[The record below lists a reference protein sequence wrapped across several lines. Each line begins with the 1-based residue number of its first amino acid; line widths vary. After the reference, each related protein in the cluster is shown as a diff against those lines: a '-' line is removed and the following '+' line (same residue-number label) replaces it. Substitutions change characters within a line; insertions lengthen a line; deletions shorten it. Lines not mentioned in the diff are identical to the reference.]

1 MRAKFWAFADKAK
14 AVSGMGERDS
24 HVSHILRISLLQTL
38 RVAAATASWPQ
49 RKGAAGLRRAVAGWL
64 LLPLVALAADPQIAA
79 LVDDPDPVPAGGLY
93 TYSLRI
99 DNSAVDASANSRLT
113 FTVPSGAAFVS
124 ASPAS
129 QNCVLT
135 AAATPTVA
143 CNLGAIGPN
152 HSDVRNIVLTWRATV
167 PGPSVVNASAVLSA
181 DNDSNLANNTQTAT
195 TTVIEG
201 ANLALTK
208 TATPNPVV
216 GGANVTYL
224 LTASNAG
231 PNAGGAMVITD
242 NLPPSV
248 SFVSA
253 TGSGWTCSQAS
264 GVVTCS
270 RSGSHAVGA
279 AIPPV
284 TLVGTVNAAGGT
296 VTNSATL
303 APATGGVADPDTADN
318 TAVAAVTV
326 VAGAD
331 LRIAQKVV
339 TSAQPATAGQPV
351 SFRIDPRNS
360 GPVAAV
366 NAVVTDVLPD
376 GWTFVSAAGPN
387 WACAAAGQ
395 TVSCSR
401 ASLAVGATDDIS
413 VVATAPANAAVSA
426 PGASYTN
433 TATISSTTP
442 DPISSNNSGSATVA
456 VLRDGADL
464 RLSKTK
470 TPNPVAL
477 GSNMTST
484 LIVTNGGPRSAT
496 GPLRVVESLF
506 PGETFVSAAGTGWS
520 CVLSSPNLV
529 CDHPNTGGLAVGSAL
544 PTLTLI
550 TQATAAGPVSN
561 QACTGAS
568 LPSLGATSVA
578 RPPLEGDPNASNDCV
593 TVTATSTTTRPDL
606 AISKSTM
613 APTLGDK
620 TVSVT
625 DSGVTYRLVVS
636 NVSAGSDTASGVVIS
651 DNLANA
657 GFIVGRTGVGAITTV
672 VSAGSAA
679 FNCAVS
685 ATGLLSCTQSAGA
698 LAPGQTVTVD
708 VTLNRPLQDGS
719 FTNTATVGNTA
730 EGDPNP
736 ANNSAQDTVVI
747 EPIADVE
754 MTGKQIT
761 PNAVR
766 AGENATYVLS
776 YRNNGPSAAANVVVG
791 DSFSFPG
798 GDTGFTVIS
807 VVSTKAGSTCSIRA
821 GSQITPAAPTFNC
834 NIGALANGV
843 TEQVVVVV
851 RPNFRVGN
859 AARTVTNTAS
869 ITTTSVENPAGGNN
883 GNNSQSATLTVNP
896 AALNLLVNKTDIFD
910 PVPYFAGTTFLDYQV
925 VVSNTG
931 PSFGTGVKI
940 DETMTPPAAKRVRF
954 VCDTTG
960 AASAVC
966 NAPSLCN
973 AANISSGAGVALA
986 TFSCDV
992 PAGTAT
998 TGPNRGELATGQN
1011 KTIFLRFEALDL
1023 PAPNGDVY
1031 NNLAVTSANEPDTD
1045 LANNTE
1051 GEATTTRQRVD
1062 LRVTKTNS
1070 ATSVTLMQPFTW
1082 MIGVVNNGPGNS
1094 LQTDLTDT
1102 LPAGAALTGPV
1113 TFTRNQPALP
1123 GGGTCT
1129 VAGSTITCPL
1139 GQLDATAVGLVNATI
1154 TVPARFTSLPTG
1166 GAGTNTA
1173 TVDTDPSKTGGIDT
1187 LGNNSSASSTV
1198 NVTAASLSGTV
1209 FQDRNRSAANAGT
1222 PQLAVDEPRIAGV
1235 SLQLIGTDLYG
1246 NPINQFLTTDA
1257 NGNYNFSS
1265 LPPSNASGYAV
1276 IETQPAGYVDSPSSP
1291 PASGALAPS
1300 AGGVYAAVDGV
1311 GASSYRGVVLGAAT
1325 QATRYNFPEV
1335 KRPSLAGVVYLD
1347 VNASGSFEAGTD
1359 TVIAGATLRL
1369 LDASTG
1375 AVVATTTTDVG
1386 GAYLF
1391 SNLDPLRAYTLEQP
1405 LPASPAGLVD
1415 GPVNPGLIG
1424 GGACAAGCTAQP
1436 GTPAAGTDRIAAI
1449 DLSSGA
1455 DGTAFNF
1462 GELSVARISGLVYID
1477 ANRNN
1482 ALDGSDTGRLAGVT
1496 TRLVSGADCASGIT
1510 LQTVVSGADG
1520 SYAFD
1525 NVVAG
1530 RNYLVCETQPA
1541 GYGVGNANGSAGSN
1555 VIAINALPATGAANN
1570 LFGETLASLAGSVYQ
1585 DNGTGS
1591 AALANNGL
1599 KDAGEAGIANVPVTL
1614 TGTDLL
1620 GNVVS
1625 RSTTTD
1631 ANGNWLFDGLLPPN
1645 ASGYRVTEGAI
1656 PAASGSFIDGRETLG
1671 TAGGN
1676 ASVNDQFDAIAL
1688 SAGSQA
1694 TGYLFGELGIA
1705 PITGTVYIDLNRNNV
1720 LDPLPIDGR
1729 IPGVTITLVLG
1740 PNCSGT
1746 VVAST
1751 VTDASGNYSFSGAA
1765 AGLTYTLCETQPA
1778 GYLSGSENPGTNAS
1792 SSAANAITIT
1802 NLPVTG
1808 SAGNHFGEQ
1817 ASNSVIS
1824 GRVWLDTN
1832 NDGVID
1838 PTEAGIAGVT
1848 LELSGT
1854 DLAGGA
1860 VTRTVLTDA
1869 SGNYRFDAL
1878 APGSYQVRE
1887 PSQPA
1892 GSLNGRTL
1900 AGTGGGT
1907 VTAPGAT
1914 PSLIAGITLGPSQ
1927 TASANNFAEIPPAL
1941 LAGVVYADNNNN
1953 GVKDTAEA
1961 GLAGVALNL
1970 TGADDTGAAVSLA
1983 TTTAGDGSYQ
1993 FANLRPGNY
2002 TVTEPSQ
2009 PAGTSNGITSPGS
2022 LGGTATSAAVT
2033 PSAISAI
2040 SLPVGGQATAN
2051 NFGEIGFSPDLRVS
2065 KSHTLARFTVNN
2077 LAGYSLSVRNAG
2089 DAATVGAYTVSDRL
2103 PTGLTLAAVP
2113 SGAGWVC
2120 SGAVGDS
2127 RFDCSS
2133 STVIAAGAAGSSVI
2147 SLSVKVAAAAAAA
2160 SPVSNAVMVDG
2171 GGELD
2176 ARRPSDAERALFNG
2190 GNPAA
2195 LPICSNPAA
2204 HKVCRDPAVVQLA
2217 AAVSG
2222 VVWSDVGSTPRLL
2235 DAGDKR
2241 LAGWLVE
2248 VIDPA
2253 IGTVLATARTGVDGS
2268 YRIADLVPGV
2278 PLAIRFRDPAS
2289 GVVFGY
2295 PVNGHTGLGA
2305 SGAACDASNAAAQGT
2320 ASSCVGTGANPA
2332 LTVVLAPGQE
2342 LTQQSLPV
2350 DPSGVVYDS
2359 GNRSPVPGAVVALSP
2374 IGACAGWDPASQL
2387 VGGATGGY
2395 RINGCSVA
2403 MTVGADGFYQYIFG
2417 PSAPASCAFA
2427 ITVTP
2432 PVGYTAPSL
2441 AIPPSAGTLSPTGGA
2456 SAVFAVQPQAAAPSA
2471 APGAATGYYLA
2482 ITGGSGVAG
2491 IVHNHLPI
2499 DPALPTG
2506 IRLSKTGDKAVV
2518 ELGDTLRYT
2527 ITVQITAGPTPR
2539 QITVVDR
2546 LPAGFS
2552 IVAGSAMVEGVRIAD
2567 PVSGQAAAGGA
2578 TLAFNLGGM
2587 PANVSPSLRLQYRVR
2602 VGVGSQQGDGV
2613 NRAVAHACATP
2624 AGCVGADGRTPLA
2637 GSVATNE
2644 GQFKVRISGGVFAP
2658 EACVL
2663 GKVFVDCNGNHVQDA
2678 EELGIPG
2685 VRLVLTDGTTLVSDV
2700 EGKYSVCGLPPRSHV
2715 LRIDPHTLPRGSRL
2729 TTSSNRNLGDAG
2741 SLWLDLKNGE
2751 LHRADFVE
2759 GSCSNSVLDQVK
2771 ARRAQG
2777 EVRAPETERAKAPAL
2792 RFDSKAHGLDALS
2805 TPQQGTEGANQ
2816 QTPKA
2821 RATEGPAPQGPA
2833 GDPEQNLPT
2842 PGLPMNRP
2850 PPPARSTDV
2859 APDSPARAAINASTA
2874 NTAGGND
2881 GNR

>member
-14 AVSGMGERDS
+14 AACDVGKIDLRVSQS
-24 HVSHILRISLLQTL
+24 LRISLFKPVRFT
-38 RVAAATASWPQ
+38 AAAASWL
-49 RKGAAGLRRAVAGWL
+49 KHAVAGVL

-79 LVDDPDPVPAGGLY
+79 LVDNPDPVPAGGLY
-93 TYSLRI
+93 TYTLRI
-99 DNSAVDASANSRLT
+99 DNSAVDASANSRLS

-135 AAATPTVA
+135 AAPAPMVA

-152 HSDVRNIVLTWRATV
+152 RSDARTIVLTWRVTV
-167 PGPSVVNASAVLSA
+167 PGPSVVNARAVLNS
-181 DNDSNLANNTQTAT
+181 DNDSNLDNNTQTAT

-208 TATPNPVV
+208 TATPDPVV

-253 TGSGWTCSQAS
+253 TGSGWTCNQAS

-303 APATGGVADPDTADN
+303 APAAGGVADPETADN
-318 TAVAAVTV
+318 TAVAAVSV

-366 NAVVTDVLPD
+366 NAVVTDPLPA

-387 WACAAAGQ
+387 WACAATGQ
-395 TVSCSR
+395 SVSCTR
-401 ASLAVGATDDIS
+401 ASLAVGATDDITI
-413 VVATAPANAAVSA
+413 VATAPADAAVA
-426 PGASYTN
+426 AAGASFTN
-433 TATISSTTP
+433 TATISSATP

-484 LIVTNGGPRSAT
+484 IVVANNGPRSAT

-506 PGETFVSAAGTGWS
+506 PGESFVSASGTGWV
-520 CVLSSPNLV
+520 CVLSNPNLV
-529 CDHPNTGGLAVGSAL
+529 CEHPNTGGLAVGSAL

-568 LPSLGATSVA
+568 LPGLGAAGQA

-593 TVTATSTTTRPDL
+593 TVGATSTTTRPDL

-613 APTLGDK
+613 APTLGDR

-625 DSGVTYRLVVS
+625 DSAVTYRLVVS
-636 NVSAGSDTASGVVIS
+636 NVSAGSDAASGVVIS

-657 GFIVGRTGVGAITTV
+657 GFIVGRTGVGVITPV

-685 ATGLLSCTQSAGA
+685 AAGLLTCSQSAGT

-708 VTLNRPLQDGS
+708 VTLTRPLQDGS
-719 FTNTATVGNTA
+719 FTNTATVTNTA
-730 EGDPNP
+730 EGDPNA
-736 ANNSAQDTVVI
+736 ANNSAQDTVLI
-747 EPIADVE
+747 EPVADVE
-754 MTGKQIT
+754 MTGKQVT

-776 YRNNGPSAAANVVVG
+776 FRNNGPSAAANVEVG
-791 DSFSFPG
+791 DSFTFAV

-807 VVSTKAGSTCSIRA
+807 VSSTKAGSTCSISA
-821 GSQITPAAPTFNC
+821 GSQITPAAPGFNC
-834 NIGALANGV
+834 TIGALANGV
-843 TEQVVVVV
+843 TEQVVLVV

-859 AARTVTNTAS
+859 AVRSVTNTAS
-869 ITTTSVENPAGGNN
+869 VTTTSVENPAGGNN

-910 PVPYFAGTTFLDYQV
+910 PVPYFAGTTFLDYRV
-925 VVSNTG
+925 MVSNTG
-931 PSFGTGVKI
+931 PSFGTGVRI

-954 VCDTTG
+954 VCDTNG

-966 NAPSLCN
+966 NSPSLCT
-973 AANISSGAGVALA
+973 AANISSGVGVALA

-998 TGPNRGELATGQN
+998 TGTQRGELATGQS
-1011 KTIFLRFEALDL
+1011 KTVFLRFEALDL
-1023 PAPNGDVY
+1023 PAPNGDVF

-1051 GEATTTRQRVD
+1051 GEATTTRQRLD
-1062 LRVTKTNS
+1062 LRVTKTSS
-1070 ATSVTLMQPFTW
+1070 AATVTLMQPFTW
-1082 MIGVVNNGPGNS
+1082 TIGVVNNGPGNS
-1094 LQTDLTDT
+1094 LQTDLTDA
-1102 LPAGAALTGPV
+1102 LPAGVALTGAV

-1123 GGGTCT
+1123 GGGSCT
-1129 VAGSTITCPL
+1129 VAGSTISCPL
-1139 GQLDATAVGLVNATI
+1139 GPLDATAVGLINATI
-1154 TVPARFTSLPTG
+1154 TVPARFTSMPTG

-1173 TVDTDPSKTGGIDT
+1173 TVDTDPSKTGGIDVP
-1187 LGNNSSASSTV
+1187 GNNHSASSSV

-1222 PQLAVDEPRIAGV
+1222 PQLAAEEPRIAGISV
-1235 SLQLIGTDLYG
+1235 QLIGTDLYG
-1246 NPINQFLTTDA
+1246 NPINQTLATDA
-1257 NGNYNFSS
+1257 DGNYNFSS

-1291 PASGALAPS
+1291 PASGVLAPS

-1311 GASSYRGVVLGAAT
+1311 GSSSYRGVVLGAAT

-1347 VNASGSFEAGTD
+1347 LNASGSFEAGTD
-1359 TVIAGATLRL
+1359 SAIAGATLRL
-1369 LDASTG
+1369 LDATTG

-1391 SNLDPLRAYTLEQP
+1391 SNLDPLRGYTLEQP
-1405 LPASPAGLVD
+1405 LPASPAGLVN
-1415 GPVNPGLIG
+1415 GPVNPGRIG
-1424 GGACAAGCTAQP
+1424 GVACAAGCTAQP
-1436 GTPAAGTDRIAAI
+1436 DAPAAGTDRIAAI

-1462 GELSVARISGLVYID
+1462 GELSVTRISGLVYID

-1482 ALDGSDTGRLAGVT
+1482 ALDGSDTGRVAGVAV
-1496 TRLVSGADCASGIT
+1496 RLVSGADCASGT
-1510 LQTVVSGADG
+1510 MLQTVTSGVDG
-1520 SYAFD
+1520 SYGFD

-1541 GYGVGNANGSAGSN
+1541 GYGTGNANGSAGSN
-1555 VIAINALPATGAANN
+1555 VIALTALPATGSANN

-1599 KDAGEAGIANVPVTL
+1599 KDAGEAGIANVPITL

-1620 GNVVS
+1620 GNAVS
-1625 RSTTTD
+1625 RSTTSD

-1645 ASGYRVTEGAI
+1645 AGGYRVTEGAI
-1656 PAASGSFIDGRETLG
+1656 PVASGTFVDGRETVG

-1688 SAGSQA
+1688 TAGTQA

-1705 PITGTVYIDLNRNNV
+1705 PITGTVYIDLNRNNA
-1720 LDPLPIDGR
+1720 LDPVPTDGR
-1729 IPGVTITLVLG
+1729 IPGVAITLVLG
-1740 PNCSGT
+1740 PNCSGP

-1751 VTDASGNYSFSGAA
+1751 LTDANGNYSFSGAA
-1765 AGLTYTLCETQPA
+1765 AGLAYTLCETQPA
-1778 GYLSGSENPGTNAS
+1778 GYLNGSENPGTNAS
-1792 SSAANAITIT
+1792 SSVANAITIA
-1802 NLPVTG
+1802 NLPVAG
-1808 SAGNHFGEQ
+1808 SVGNHFGEQ

-1838 PTEAGIAGVT
+1838 PAEAGIAGVT
-1848 LELSGT
+1848 IELTGT
-1854 DLAGGA
+1854 DLAGSA
-1860 VTRTVLTDA
+1860 VIRSVLTDA

-1878 APGSYQVRE
+1878 APGTYQVRE

-1900 AGTGGGT
+1900 AGTSGGT
-1907 VTAPGAT
+1907 VTAPGT
-1914 PSLIAGITLGPSQ
+1914 TLSVIAGITLGPSQ
-1927 TASANNFAEIPPAL
+1927 TASANNFGEIPPAQVSG
-1941 LAGVVYADNNNN
+1941 AVYADNNNN
-1953 GVKDTAEA
+1953 GIKEAAEA

-1970 TGADDTGAAVSLA
+1970 TGTDDTGAAVSLS
-1983 TTTAGDGSYQ
+1983 TTTAGDGSYL

-2002 TVTEPSQ
+2002 SVTEPSQ

-2022 LGGTATSAAVT
+2022 LGGTATLPTTT

-2040 SLPVGGQATAN
+2040 SLTVGGQAVAN

-2077 LAGYSLSVRNAG
+2077 LAGYSISVRNAG

-2103 PTGLTLAAVP
+2103 PAGLTLAAVP

-2133 STVIAAGAAGSSVI
+2133 SAVIAAGAAGTSSI
-2147 SLSVKVAAAAAAA
+2147 SLSVKAASAAAAA

-2171 GGELD
+2171 GGELA

-2190 GNPAA
+2190 ANPAA
-2195 LPICSNPAA
+2195 LAVCSSPAA
-2204 HKVCRDPAVVQLA
+2204 HNVCRDPAVVQLA

-2241 LAGWLVE
+2241 LAGWIVE
-2248 VIDPA
+2248 ALDPVT
-2253 IGTVLATARTGVDGS
+2253 GNLLAVGITAADGS

-2305 SGAACDASNAAAQGT
+2305 SGATCDAVNAAAQGA
-2320 ASSCVGTGANPA
+2320 ASSCVGTGANPV

-2359 GNRSPVPGAVVALSP
+2359 GNRSPVPGAVVTLSP
-2374 IGACAGWDPASQL
+2374 IGACPGWSPAAQL
-2387 VGGATGGY
+2387 VGASAGGY
-2395 RINGCSVA
+2395 RINGGSVA
-2403 MTVGADGFYQYIFG
+2403 MTVGTDGFYQFIFG

-2427 ITVTP
+2427 LTVTP
-2432 PVGYTAPSL
+2432 PLGFTAPSL
-2441 AIPPSAGTLSPTGGA
+2441 AIPPNAGTLSPSGGA
-2456 SAVFAVQPQAAAPSA
+2456 STVFAVQPQAAAPSA
-2471 APGAATGYYLA
+2471 APGTATSYYLA

-2491 IVHNHLPI
+2491 IVHNHLRM

-2527 ITVQITAGPTPR
+2527 ITVQITAGPIPR

-2546 LPAGFS
+2546 LPAGFRY
-2552 IVAGSAMVEGVRIAD
+2552 VAGSAMVEGARSAD
-2567 PVSGQAAAGGA
+2567 PVSGQAGAGGA
-2578 TLAFNLGGM
+2578 TLAFNLGGF
-2587 PANVSPSLRLQYRVR
+2587 PAGVSPSVRLQYRVR

-2613 NRAVAHACATP
+2613 NRAVAHACGTAV
-2624 AGCVGADGRTPLA
+2624 GCVGADGRTPLA

-2644 GQFKVRISGGVFAP
+2644 GQFRVRISGGVFAP

-2663 GKVFVDCNGNHVQDA
+2663 GKVFVDCNGNHLQDA

-2700 EGKYSVCGLPPRSHV
+2700 EGKYGVCGLPPRSHV

-2759 GSCSNSVLDQVK
+2759 GSCSNTVLDQVK

-2777 EVRAPETERAKAPAL
+2777 EVRAPETEPAKAPAL
-2792 RFDSKAHGLDALS
+2792 RFDSKAHGLDALT

-2816 QTPKA
+2816 QAPKA
-2821 RATEGPAPQGPA
+2821 RGIDGPAPAGPA
-2833 GDPEQNLPT
+2833 SDSEQNLPT

-2859 APDSPARAAINASTA
+2859 APGSPARAASNL